1 MITRLSRDTNGLIPN
16 IISATSGSSL
26 ITLQNEKGDDH
37 WLRILEFLPGSLL
50 AEINPRPDALLVNLG
65 ERMAELGSVLGA
77 YPDHPPPRINFEWA
91 LGQAGNIMETS
102 LSVLDSTQ
110 RALIELTLKDF
121 LGNEKQDQYVPG
133 LAINNSD
140 YCIFDSGEF
149 FPPI

>member
-1 MITRLSRDTNGLIPN
+1 MIPRLSRDTNGLIPN

-26 ITLQNEKGDDH
+26 ITLQNEEGDDH

-65 ERMAELGSVLGA
+65 ERMAQLGSVLGA

-102 LSVLDSTQ
+102 LSLLESF
-110 RALIELTLKDF
+110 LLK
-121 LGNEKQDQYVPG
+121 
-133 LAINNSD
+133 
-140 YCIFDSGEF
+140 
-149 FPPI
+149 